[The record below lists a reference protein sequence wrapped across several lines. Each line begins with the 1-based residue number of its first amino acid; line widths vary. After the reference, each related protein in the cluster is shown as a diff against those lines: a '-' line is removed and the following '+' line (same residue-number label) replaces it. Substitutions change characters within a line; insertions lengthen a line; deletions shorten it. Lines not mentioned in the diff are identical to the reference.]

1 MHRKSLSSL
10 NMAKAPVSISISI
23 EKNKF
28 VFEIEYRGDMYQE
41 ETIKY
46 LADNLELIA
55 AGGILNECDPCRY
68 QADV

>member
-1 MHRKSLSSL
+1 MHRKSRSSL

-23 EKNKF
+23 ERNKF
-28 VFEIEYRGDMYQE
+28 VFEIEYRGDMYHE

-55 AGGILNECDPCRY
+55 AGGILKECEPCRY